1 MYSFEY
7 LVPAVRE
14 VVLVDVVLGKV
25 CAKVVDVCLKKLDS
39 VPELL
44 AEPTTRDT
52 DDRQHGVDEGL

>member
-1 MYSFEY
+1 MYSLEDF
-7 LVPAVRE
+7 VPAVRK

-44 AEPTTRDT
+44 AEPATRDT